1 MMEQKKAVSSSKR
14 MDWLDTTRGFAMLL
28 VFWGHI
34 ASRSSRFHNAIY
46 CFSKKFFAIMA
57 IHNLSKK
64 EKERLGALNR
74 MYYDSHF
81 SLEEVTRL
89 IEKHFTK

>member
-1 MMEQKKAVSSSKR
+1 MSMAFGRPIIGVLKGDGRDVISASSG
-14 MDWLDTTRGFAMLL
+14 GFLAEENPDS
-28 VFWGHI
+28 V
-34 ASRSSRFHNAIY
+34 
-46 CFSKKFFAIMA
+46 KDAIMA
-57 IHNLSKK
+57 VHNLTKK